1 MADSDAKVSIDGIE
15 YLMNDLSDEAKAQI
29 QSLQFVEA
37 EIRRLNALVAVAG
50 TAKMAYLAALKD
62 LLPKQAH

>member
-1 MADSDAKVSIDGIE
+1 MANNEPKVTIDNVE
-15 YLMNDLSDEAKAQI
+15 YLLKDLSNDAKAQI

-37 EIRRLNALVAVAG
+37 ELARLKALSAVAA
-50 TAKMAYLAALKD
+50 TAKMAYQAALKD